1 VRIAFCGLGNMG
13 APMAGRFLEAGH
25 QLAVWNRTADRA
37 APLRERGAV
46 VAATPAEAAR
56 RAEVTITMLADA
68 AAVDEVVFGE
78 NGVADVAREG
88 TAIID
93 MSTIGPDAA
102 RSIAARAPEGVDVL
116 DAPVKGGPARATD
129 GSLKILVGASD
140 AAYERWSPLLSAL
153 GEPKHMGP
161 VGTGAAAKILN
172 NYAVII
178 LVSVLGEAMGL
189 ADALGLE
196 EAPALEILRGTP
208 IEATLR
214 HQWARATG
222 AAPASFRMKL
232 AAKDLELAVR
242 VADDDGRGIELGT
255 EALRRLREAIESG
268 DADKDQAAVI
278 PFIRAGRGG

>member
-1 VRIAFCGLGNMG
+1 
-13 APMAGRFLEAGH
+13 MAGRLLEAGH

-56 RAEVTITMLADA
+56 QAEATITMLADA
-68 AAVDEVVFGE
+68 VAVEEVVFGE

-88 TAIID
+88 SSIID
-93 MSTIGPDAA
+93 MSTIGPAAA
-102 RSIAARAPEGVDVL
+102 RSLAERVPSRVDVL
-116 DAPVKGGPARATD
+116 DAPVKGGPARAAD
-129 GSLKILVGASD
+129 GSLKILVGASA
-140 AAYERWSPLLSAL
+140 AAYQRWSSLLSAL
-153 GEPKHMGP
+153 GEPRHMGP
-161 VGTGAAAKILN
+161 VGSGAAAKVLN
-172 NYAVII
+172 NYAVIT

-196 EAPALEILRGTP
+196 EAAALEILRGTP

-214 HQWARATG
+214 HQWPRAIG

-242 VADDDGRGIELGT
+242 VANDAGRGIELGT
-255 EALRRLREAIESG
+255 EATRRLREAIERG
-268 DADKDQAAVI
+268 DGDKDQAAVI
-278 PFIRAGRGG
+278 PFIRAGRWG